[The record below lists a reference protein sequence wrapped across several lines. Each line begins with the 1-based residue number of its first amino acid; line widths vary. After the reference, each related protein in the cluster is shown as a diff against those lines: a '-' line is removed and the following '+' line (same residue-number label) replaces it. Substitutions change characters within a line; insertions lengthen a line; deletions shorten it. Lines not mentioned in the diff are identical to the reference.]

1 MARPRQPTDLILL
14 NGKKHLTKK
23 EIKERKNSE
32 VNAPADNIEP
42 PSYLPDNLKKE
53 FIKIS
58 KQLVDIGIMANLDCG
73 TLARYIVNEYSY
85 QKVTKKLL
93 KTGVENDKYIDLLL
107 KQEKLFKM
115 CRQGASD
122 LGLTISSRCKLVI
135 PKADEKPK
143 ENKFAKF
150 EKCGAG

>member
-14 NGKKHLTKK
+14 KGNKHLTKS
-23 EIKERKNSE
+23 EIKDRKNGE
-32 VNAPADNIEP
+32 INAPADNIEP
-42 PSYLPDNLKKE
+42 PLYLPDNLKKE

-58 KQLVDIGIMANLDCG
+58 KQLVDIGIMSNLDCEA
-73 TLARYIVNEYSY
+73 LARFLVSEFNY

-93 KTGVENDKYIDLLL
+93 KLGVENDKYFDLLL
-107 KQEKLFKM
+107 TQEKLFKM
-115 CRQGASD
+115 CRQASSD
-122 LGLTISSRCKLVI
+122 LGLTISSRCKLVV

-150 EKCGAG
+150 GAG